1 MFLRSVDICGSVQ
14 SQNVDFRFNEI
25 KSKCVLSSF
34 SHVQLCAYGLCGLP
48 GSSVHWDSLGK
59 NDGESCHAII
69 QGPSPP
75 RDRARV
81 SYVSCMAGSCLTTR
95 AAWKVHHPHPHHPLK
110 KAARKKNWIPRFLFL
125 MNIPNFLKV
134 RK

>member
-14 SQNVDFRFNEI
+14 SQNVDFRSNEI

-69 QGPSPP
+69 QGTIPTQGASP
-75 RDRARV
+75 
-81 SYVSCMAGSCLTTR
+81 CLLR
-95 AAWKVHHPHPHHPLK
+95 LLHGRQLPYH
-110 KAARKKNWIPRFLFL
+110 
-125 MNIPNFLKV
+125 
-134 RK
+134 